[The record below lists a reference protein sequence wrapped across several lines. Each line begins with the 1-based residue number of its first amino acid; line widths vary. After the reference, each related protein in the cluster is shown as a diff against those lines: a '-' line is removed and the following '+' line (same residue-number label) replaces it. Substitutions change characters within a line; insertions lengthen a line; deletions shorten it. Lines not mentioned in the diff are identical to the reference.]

1 VRDFAWRFL
10 RYGVTG
16 GIAAVVDAG
25 GFVLLVNAR
34 LSIAVASCLS
44 FCIAALVN
52 YSLTSRFVF
61 NREPTL
67 RGLAA
72 FAAAALIGLMVNIG
86 VTLLGVFT
94 VGLPPLAAKLMGI
107 GTAFIVNFLIN
118 LRVVFH
124 AGRHRTIWRDA
135 TSSAPRPLAVPR
147 KGLVATPSRPANLP
161 WTRQGILDIRSRLAA
176 LKFFF
181 TRSHP

>member
-1 VRDFAWRFL
+1 VHDFVSKLL

-25 GFVLLVNAR
+25 GFALLVNAK
-34 LSIAVASCLS
+34 LSIFAAGCLS

-52 YSLTSRFVF
+52 YSLTSRFAF
-61 NREPTL
+61 NREATL

-72 FAAAALIGLMVNIG
+72 FTAAALIGLMVNVG

-94 VGLPPLAAKLMGI
+94 MGLPPLAAKLMGI

-118 LRVVFH
+118 LRFVFH
-124 AGRHRTIWRDA
+124 RET
-135 TSSAPRPLAVPR
+135 
-147 KGLVATPSRPANLP
+147 
-161 WTRQGILDIRSRLAA
+161 
-176 LKFFF
+176 
-181 TRSHP
+181 

>member
-1 VRDFAWRFL
+1 MPDLLWKL
-10 RYGVTG
+10 LQYGVTG

-25 GFVLLVNAR
+25 GFVLLVNAK
-34 LSIAVASCLS
+34 LNVVVASCLS

-61 NREPTL
+61 NREATV

-72 FAAAALIGLMVNIG
+72 FTAAALVGLMVNIG
-86 VTLLGVFT
+86 VTLLGIFT
-94 VGLPPLAAKLMGI
+94 VGMPPLAAKLAGI

-124 AGRHRTIWRDA
+124 T
-135 TSSAPRPLAVPR
+135 RP
-147 KGLVATPSRPANLP
+147 
-161 WTRQGILDIRSRLAA
+161 
-176 LKFFF
+176 
-181 TRSHP
+181 

>member
-1 VRDFAWRFL
+1 VRDFVSKLL

-25 GFVLLVNAR
+25 GFALLVSAK
-34 LSIAVASCLS
+34 LSIFAAGCLS

-61 NREPTL
+61 NREATL

-72 FAAAALIGLMVNIG
+72 FTAAALVGLMVNIG
-86 VTLLGVFT
+86 VTLLAIFT
-94 VGLPPLAAKLMGI
+94 VGLPPLAAKLAGI
-107 GTAFIVNFLIN
+107 GTAFIVNFVIN

-124 AGRHRTIWRDA
+124 T
-135 TSSAPRPLAVPR
+135 RP
-147 KGLVATPSRPANLP
+147 
-161 WTRQGILDIRSRLAA
+161 
-176 LKFFF
+176 
-181 TRSHP
+181 

>member
-1 VRDFAWRFL
+1 LPDLLWKL
-10 RYGVTG
+10 LQYGVTG

-25 GFVLLVNAR
+25 GFVLLVNAK
-34 LSIAVASCLS
+34 LNIVVASCLS

-61 NREPTL
+61 NREATV

-72 FAAAALIGLMVNIG
+72 FTAAALVGLMVNLG
-86 VTLLGVFT
+86 VTLLGIFT
-94 VGLPPLAAKLMGI
+94 VGMPPLAAKLAGI

-124 AGRHRTIWRDA
+124 T
-135 TSSAPRPLAVPR
+135 RP
-147 KGLVATPSRPANLP
+147 
-161 WTRQGILDIRSRLAA
+161 
-176 LKFFF
+176 
-181 TRSHP
+181 

>member
-1 VRDFAWRFL
+1 VLPDLLWKL
-10 RYGVTG
+10 LQYGVTG

-25 GFVLLVNAR
+25 GFVLLVNAK
-34 LSIAVASCLS
+34 LNIVVASCLS

-61 NREPTL
+61 NREATV

-72 FAAAALIGLMVNIG
+72 FTAAALVGLMVNLG
-86 VTLLGVFT
+86 VTLLGIFT
-94 VGLPPLAAKLMGI
+94 VGMPPLAAKLAGI

-124 AGRHRTIWRDA
+124 T
-135 TSSAPRPLAVPR
+135 RP
-147 KGLVATPSRPANLP
+147 
-161 WTRQGILDIRSRLAA
+161 
-176 LKFFF
+176 
-181 TRSHP
+181 

>member
-1 VRDFAWRFL
+1 MVLELAWKL
-10 RYGVTG
+10 LQYGVTG

-34 LSIAVASCLS
+34 LNIVVASCLS

-61 NREPTL
+61 NREATL

-72 FAAAALIGLMVNIG
+72 FTAAALVGLMVNIG
-86 VTLLGVFT
+86 VTLLAIFT
-94 VGLPPLAAKLMGI
+94 VGLPPLAAKLAGI
-107 GTAFIVNFLIN
+107 GTAFIVNFVIN

-124 AGRHRTIWRDA
+124 T
-135 TSSAPRPLAVPR
+135 RP
-147 KGLVATPSRPANLP
+147 
-161 WTRQGILDIRSRLAA
+161 
-176 LKFFF
+176 
-181 TRSHP
+181 

>member
-1 VRDFAWRFL
+1 VRDFVSKLL

-25 GFVLLVNAR
+25 GFALLVSAK
-34 LSIAVASCLS
+34 LSIVVAGCLS

-52 YSLTSRFVF
+52 YSLSSRFVF
-61 NREPTL
+61 DREATL

-72 FAAAALIGLMVNIG
+72 FTAAALIGLMVNVG

-94 VGLPPLAAKLMGI
+94 MGLPPLAAKLMGI

-118 LRVVFH
+118 LRFVFH
-124 AGRHRTIWRDA
+124 RGA
-135 TSSAPRPLAVPR
+135 
-147 KGLVATPSRPANLP
+147 
-161 WTRQGILDIRSRLAA
+161 
-176 LKFFF
+176 
-181 TRSHP
+181 

>member
-1 VRDFAWRFL
+1 VCDFVSKLL

-25 GFVLLVNAR
+25 GFALLVSAK
-34 LSIAVASCLS
+34 LGIFAAGCLS

-52 YSLTSRFVF
+52 YSLTSRFAF
-61 NREPTL
+61 NREATL

-72 FAAAALIGLMVNIG
+72 FTAAALIGLMVNVG

-94 VGLPPLAAKLMGI
+94 MGLPPLAAKLMGI

-118 LRVVFH
+118 LRFVFH
-124 AGRHRTIWRDA
+124 RET
-135 TSSAPRPLAVPR
+135 
-147 KGLVATPSRPANLP
+147 
-161 WTRQGILDIRSRLAA
+161 
-176 LKFFF
+176 
-181 TRSHP
+181 

>member
-1 VRDFAWRFL
+1 VFDFAWKL
-10 RYGVTG
+10 LQYGVTG

-25 GFVLLVNAR
+25 GFVLLVNAK
-34 LSIAVASCLS
+34 LSIVLASCLS

-61 NREPTL
+61 KREATV

-72 FAAAALIGLMVNIG
+72 FTAAALVGLMVNIG
-86 VTLLGVFT
+86 VTLLGIFT
-94 VGLPPLAAKLMGI
+94 AGLPPLAAKLTGI

-124 AGRHRTIWRDA
+124 
-135 TSSAPRPLAVPR
+135 
-147 KGLVATPSRPANLP
+147 
-161 WTRQGILDIRSRLAA
+161 TRA
-176 LKFFF
+176 
-181 TRSHP
+181 

>member
-1 VRDFAWRFL
+1 VVLDLAWKL
-10 RYGVTG
+10 LQYGVTG

-25 GFVLLVNAR
+25 GFILLVNAK
-34 LSIAVASCLS
+34 LSIVVASCLS

-61 NREPTL
+61 NREATF

-72 FAAAALIGLMVNIG
+72 FTAAALIGLMVNIG

-94 VGLPPLAAKLMGI
+94 MGLPPLAAKFTGI

-118 LRVVFH
+118 LRIVF
-124 AGRHRTIWRDA
+124 R
-135 TSSAPRPLAVPR
+135 
-147 KGLVATPSRPANLP
+147 
-161 WTRQGILDIRSRLAA
+161 
-176 LKFFF
+176 
-181 TRSHP
+181 TRS